1 MFGGFKKKGSKGS
14 PAPSPSSGS
23 MKEPPSREGGAQ
35 MVSLRNDWYR
45 DQYRTN
51 SSALR
56 MAAIAL
62 LVSVGI
68 NVLLGWA
75 VIHKR
80 PVYFAATNDGRIL
93 PLVPLSRPAM
103 NDRRVVSWATDVAI
117 SAYSYD
123 FINWRKVLSGLSQ
136 DFTREGYSSFIGS
149 LKASGNLDL
158 VLKNRMVT
166 SAVPAAAGVVVAK
179 GKLGGIYAWKIQVPV
194 LVTYQAAKSSVS
206 QNLVVTLL
214 VVRRSVLSHPKGL
227 AVSQFLAVEKKV

>member
-1 MFGGFKKKGSKGS
+1 
-14 PAPSPSSGS
+14 
-23 MKEPPSREGGAQ
+23 

-62 LVSVGI
+62 LFSVGI

-103 NDRRVVSWATDVAI
+103 NDRRVVTWATDVAI
-117 SAYSYD
+117 SAYSFD
-123 FINWRKVLSGLSQ
+123 FLNWRKVLSGLSQ
-136 DFTREGYSSFIGS
+136 DFTRDGYSSFIGS

-227 AVSQFLAVEKKV
+227 AVSQFLAVEKKL

>member
-1 MFGGFKKKGSKGS
+1 MFGLFGTKGRKDGHSS
-14 PAPSPSSGS
+14 APSSP
-23 MKEPPSREGGAQ
+23 KESHPSREGGAQ
-35 MVSLRNDWYR
+35 LVGLRNDWYR
-45 DQYRTN
+45 DQYRKI
-51 SSALR
+51 SASLR
-56 MAAIAL
+56 IGTVAL
-62 LVSVGI
+62 AVSVAG
-68 NVLLGWA
+68 NAFLGWA

-93 PLVPLSRPAM
+93 PLVALSRPAM
-103 NDRRVVSWATDVAI
+103 EDRRVVSWATDVVI

-123 FINWRKVLSGLSQ
+123 FVNWRKALFGLSR
-136 DFTREGYSSFIGS
+136 DFTKEGFSSFIGS

-166 SAVPAAAGVVVAK
+166 SAVPTSAGVVVAK
-179 GKLGGIYAWKIQVPV
+179 GMLAGIYAWKIQVPV

-206 QNLVVTLL
+206 QSLVVTLL